1 MNVDAFGGGGGKR
14 TFSTIYIYNA
24 QMFVLIG
31 VLIGRYIFFLICELI
46 HDFNR
51 GILLF
56 LSFVSM

>member
-31 VLIGRYIFFLICELI
+31 VLIGRYIY
-46 HDFNR
+46 FNLR
-51 GILLF
+51 IN
-56 LSFVSM
+56 S